1 MTMKLDEE
9 LLKVTNEFT
18 DCVLGDIVKHLVN
31 VVKDN
36 EPETH
41 KEKAINLIQEW
52 L

>member
-1 MTMKLDEE
+1 MIMKLDEE

-36 EPETH
+36 EP
-41 KEKAINLIQEW
+41 KANKKKAIKLIREW